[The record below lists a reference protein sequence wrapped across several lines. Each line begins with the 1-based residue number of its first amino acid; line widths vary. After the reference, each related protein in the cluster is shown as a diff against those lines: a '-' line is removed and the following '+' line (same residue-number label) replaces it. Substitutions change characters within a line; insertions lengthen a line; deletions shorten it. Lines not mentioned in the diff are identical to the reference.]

1 MDVDVYSFILIFL
14 CALIIPIGLFGN
26 LVSIFIFNDK
36 DFRKQPPS
44 FYFIAT
50 CFVNIIIILGLPFYV
65 FISIKAYSDLSCQII
80 TLIAFL
86 LATFQ
91 SFLVGLSS
99 LDRVITVFKPF
110 SYLFKNK
117 YKFQVL
123 VLLVTLVV
131 LAVLITPAIYFFHLE
146 ITNYN
151 QTFCVYSVEHQ
162 WVATY
167 IQVQFLSL
175 RTTIPLIIMIISSS
189 LIFWKIRKDKRK
201 LRVLNQN
208 QKRAQQLGISLIV
221 SDSLFLLCRLPNLTN
236 ILFNSYSSNAA
247 IFSFLN
253 SIFSIA
259 SALHAVFSF
268 IVFLIFNKVYRDLF
282 IKLMKK
288 IKKYFKI
295 NNQVGVA

>member
-1 MDVDVYSFILIFL
+1 MNMDVDVYSFILIFL

-123 VLLVTLVV
+123 MLLVTLVV
-131 LAVLITPAIYFFHLE
+131 LAVLITPAI
-146 ITNYN
+146 
-151 QTFCVYSVEHQ
+151 
-162 WVATY
+162 
-167 IQVQFLSL
+167 
-175 RTTIPLIIMIISSS
+175 
-189 LIFWKIRKDKRK
+189 
-201 LRVLNQN
+201 
-208 QKRAQQLGISLIV
+208 
-221 SDSLFLLCRLPNLTN
+221 
-236 ILFNSYSSNAA
+236 
-247 IFSFLN
+247 
-253 SIFSIA
+253 
-259 SALHAVFSF
+259 
-268 IVFLIFNKVYRDLF
+268 
-282 IKLMKK
+282 
-288 IKKYFKI
+288 
-295 NNQVGVA
+295 